1 MFSLRIPCIL
11 WWHLLSSRSEGQ
23 PCTLWTQN
31 NIRLLQ
37 KMYDSPIFLWMTV
50 DKDKDRR
57 EGKGRRCYWLRD
69 LLECRTNHLASR
81 MIWTKDFGRT
91 SILVGSWFD
100 WNDKRMIIHFSKA
113 SIPPSSLYSIHPFLQ
128 IILVEA
134 SVARIWINS
143 VPQTAAT
150 SFALLL
156 SLTFFYGVIATLK
169 EGNDN

>member
-1 MFSLRIPCIL
+1 MFSLRISFIL
-11 WWHLLSSRSEGQ
+11 WWHLLSSCSEGQ
-23 PCTLWTQN
+23 PCTL
-31 NIRLLQ
+31 Q
-37 KMYDSPIFLWMTV
+37 KMHDSPIFLWMTV

-57 EGKGRRCYWLRD
+57 EGKGRRCWFRN
-69 LLECRTNHLASR
+69 LLKCRTNHLASR

-100 WNDKRMIIHFSKA
+100 WYDKRMIIHFSKA

-150 SFALLL
+150 TFALLL
-156 SLTFFYGVIATLK
+156 SLTFFYGVIATIK